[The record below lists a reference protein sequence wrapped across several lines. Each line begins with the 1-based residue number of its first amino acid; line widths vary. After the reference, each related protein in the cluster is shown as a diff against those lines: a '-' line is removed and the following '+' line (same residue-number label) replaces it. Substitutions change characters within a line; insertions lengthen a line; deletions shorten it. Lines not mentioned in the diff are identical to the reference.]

1 MTVEMD
7 GGVRHLL
14 AADIGGTNSRFG
26 HFLSYPDGRIE
37 QAHNLWLSTREAVC
51 FADMLAALGGS
62 DFPLRPADA
71 DAAVFAV
78 PGPMSGP
85 VGIMGTA
92 SDKTCTFANIPW
104 NMDLD
109 RDAPRFGLKNAALVN
124 DFAAQAQAFR
134 TPLADE
140 CLSILPGYFNPGK
153 VRGVMGAGTGLGMA
167 ALAPLAG
174 GGHQVLSA
182 EGGHASRYFR
192 REEQDYLRLVAEVTG
207 ESYPR
212 GDVVL
217 SGLGLSLVHR
227 YLTGRDLSPAEVA
240 AELAPESE
248 TVAWFAGFYGRAAR
262 DYALTVLAGGGM
274 YISGGV
280 AAKNPFLVTHPR
292 FAQEFVDSPSMAG
305 YLSAIPV
312 SLARRH
318 DMGLFGAALCAHLL
332 LGRTPPS

>member
-1 MTVEMD
+1 MTGTDD
-7 GGVRHLL
+7 GIKHLL

-26 HFLSYPDGRIE
+26 HFLSHPDGRIE

-51 FADMLAALGGS
+51 FADMLSALGGA

-85 VGIMGTA
+85 VGVMGTA
-92 SDKTCTFANIPW
+92 SAQHCTFANIPW

-109 RDAPRFGLKNAALVN
+109 RDGPRFGLKNAALVN
-124 DFAAQAQAFR
+124 DFAAQAQGFR
-134 TPLADE
+134 TPLAEDS
-140 CLSILPGYFNPGK
+140 LPILPGYFNPGK
-153 VRGVMGAGTGLGMA
+153 VRGIMGAGTGLGMA

-174 GGHQVLSA
+174 GGHQVLSS
-182 EGGHASRYFR
+182 EGGHAARFFR

-207 ESYPR
+207 EPYPR

-274 YISGGV
+274 YLSGGV
-280 AAKNPFLVTHPR
+280 AAKNPMLVTHPR
-292 FAQEFVDSPSMAG
+292 FAREFLDSPTMADF
-305 YLSAIPV
+305 LSAIPV

>member
-1 MTVEMD
+1 MTGMD
-7 GGVRHLL
+7 EGVKHLL

-26 HFLSYPDGRIE
+26 HFLSHPDGRIE
-37 QAHNLWLSTREAVC
+37 QVHNLWLSTREAGA
-51 FADMLAALGGS
+51 FADMLAALGGG
-62 DFPLRPADA
+62 DFPLRPSDA

-85 VGIMGTA
+85 VGVMGTA
-92 SDKTCTFANIPW
+92 SGTTCTFANIAW
-104 NMDLD
+104 DMDLG

-124 DFAAQAQAFR
+124 DFAAQAQGFR
-134 TPLADE
+134 TPLAGE
-140 CLSILPGYFNPGK
+140 ALPLLPGRFDPAK

-167 ALAPLAG
+167 ALAPLAD
-174 GGHQVLSA
+174 GGHQVLSS
-182 EGGHASRYFR
+182 EGGHSSRFFYHD
-192 REEQDYLRLVAEVTG
+192 EQDFLRLVVGATG
-207 ESYPR
+207 EPYPR

-217 SGLGLSLVHR
+217 SGLGLTLLHR

-240 AELAPESE
+240 AEITPDSE
-248 TVAWFAGFYGRAAR
+248 TTAMFAAFYGRAAR

-292 FAQEFVDSPSMAG
+292 FAAEFRDSPTMAG
-305 YLSAIPV
+305 FLSAIPV
-312 SLARRH
+312 SLARRQ

-332 LGRTPPS
+332 LGRKPPT